1 MLLDSSVP
9 AHSGPVRLDGWVGKC
24 ANNLA
29 GDVVGVS
36 RWVVS
41 ASANDQALSKSE
53 LLSQLRIL
61 PDMPSAGAGQALWE
75 RSASGMLWARVLAW
89 GGIWL
94 IRSGLNER
102 R

>member
-61 PDMPSAGAGQALWE
+61 PDMPSAGDGRALWE
-75 RSASGMLWARVLAW
+75 RSASGWTAVSGMLWARILSW
-89 GGIWL
+89 YL
-94 IRSGLNER
+94 TDH
-102 R
+102 